1 MEIVIR
7 TRQLDLTPALRDHV
21 RRRLAFALGRLGP
34 AVRAVQV
41 TLADVNGPRGGVDKR
56 CRMRIVGDELPAVVV
71 EAADADVHAAID
83 LAAERAGRAVIRT
96 RERRRGFA
104 ALPRLVPVG
113 AG

>member
-41 TLADVNGPRGGVDKR
+41 TLADVNGPRGGVDS
-56 CRMRIVGDELPAVVV
+56 
-71 EAADADVHAAID
+71 
-83 LAAERAGRAVIRT
+83 RAVR
-96 RERRRGFA
+96 
-104 ALPRLVPVG
+104 
-113 AG
+113 